1 MGSPENYHN
10 IPELYISI
18 NEEEKNEG
26 MPYIFGSRLFYHT
39 KMNNMAEK
47 KAYRRRERG
56 WQPAET
62 RTTAG
67 KLFNIGICRM
77 PLLNA
82 GITLEQEEHDR
93 GKR

>member
-47 KAYRRRERG
+47 KAYRSEDNVCRKKQSTVATMDSRRKKVPFFLVVAISKAAVR
-56 WQPAET
+56 
-62 RTTAG
+62 
-67 KLFNIGICRM
+67 
-77 PLLNA
+77 
-82 GITLEQEEHDR
+82 
-93 GKR
+93 